1 MRLEQ
6 LFLQIDQFMRG
17 NTIWD
22 SRAVIASLLDILTI
36 FSRNDLKSE
45 ILKELDRHSTVL
57 TKISQNQNVDQSR
70 LEQILD
76 QLDAISKDLYATNGK
91 IGYSLM
97 ESELFKTVS
106 QRSSIPGGTCAFDLP
121 EYHHWLQ
128 QSDEQRKQDL
138 EFWIQPFKSIRIA
151 IDLILSFIRQSTT
164 ASNECAKA
172 GFYQQTLDR
181 GLPFQLLRIAFDR
194 SLPFFADISGGKHRF
209 TVRFMTADT
218 YERPTQTSS
227 DINFQLTR
235 CLF

>member
-181 GLPFQLLRIAFDR
+181 GLPFQLLRIADR
-194 SLPFFADISGGKHRF
+194 KPS
-209 TVRFMTADT
+209 
-218 YERPTQTSS
+218 
-227 DINFQLTR
+227 
-235 CLF
+235 